1 LSFLAGAYVDLGQF
15 DDAWSCIGEAMT
27 AIEKETWCEAEVNR
41 IAGEVT
47 LKSPQLNAATAEGY
61 FERALAVARQQQAKS
76 CVTRVVGAR
85 GLVDGRGKRKGP
97 VAAGVQHQREHG
109 RSTHTLGRSQ
119 GRVVLETL

>member
-1 LSFLAGAYVDLGQF
+1 LSFLARAYVDVGQF

-27 AIEKETWCEAEVNR
+27 AIETTKETWCEAEVNR

-85 GLVDGRGKRKGP
+85 GLVDSVKVQLP
-97 VAAGVQHQREHG
+97 LVSSISVNTVAPPIPLV
-109 RSTHTLGRSQ
+109 SV
-119 GRVVLETL
+119 RVVWSLETL

>member
-1 LSFLAGAYVDLGQF
+1 
-15 DDAWSCIGEAMT
+15 MT
-27 AIEKETWCEAEVNR
+27 AIETTKETWCEAEVNR

-85 GLVDGRGKRKGP
+85 GLVDSVKVQLP
-97 VAAGVQHQREHG
+97 LVSSISVNTVAPPIPLVAV
-109 RSTHTLGRSQ
+109 
-119 GRVVLETL
+119 RVVWSLETL